1 MTEKYEIVYV
11 LCNEGM
17 PNLIKIGKTQRK
29 DLQARMSELYSTG
42 VPFPFE
48 CLWAGEVR
56 DCNKIENI
64 LHNAFRDK
72 RVNPKREFFNIA
84 ADQVIPI
91 LKELSVKEITSTVD
105 KALSKNVSKE
115 EHNAA
120 KQYHRP
126 VLNFEEMGIPVG
138 STLVYVKDLDV
149 KVKVQSHK
157 KVIFGHE
164 EYSLTALT
172 RKLLDLPYNVA
183 PCRYWLFES
192 KNLQDIYDSTYANVE
207 F

>member
-1 MTEKYEIVYV
+1 M
-11 LCNEGM
+11 
-17 PNLIKIGKTQRK
+17 
-29 DLQARMSELYSTG
+29 
-42 VPFPFE
+42 
-48 CLWAGEVR
+48 WAGEVR